1 MANIKKRNAELQYEA
16 ERDYVKR
23 FIAEQYVSSGY
34 YIHFHRNI
42 EIYGV
47 VKGEVYVTIAGES
60 CTLKAGQLAVINS
73 FESHSYEINGEAEI
87 FYFHIGTD
95 YLNVFKTLY
104 PDKRLPHWL
113 LDSKYND
120 RIIAQ
125 IKEVIDSQ
133 DTWSE
138 LKKTGFVCLLFDNII
153 NSYGLLDQAYTTE
166 HESDFVSQV
175 VQYIYEHYAENLTLE
190 TLSNHFF
197 RSPKVFSRTISKS
210 INCDLRIFIND
221 VRIQK
226 AMQLLSL
233 PENKDK
239 PVEEIAHACGF
250 NNMVTFYRSY
260 KRNFCYKELPR
271 ADTKQDYRQK

>member
-1 MANIKKRNAELQYEA
+1 MANKKKKNTELQYEA

-23 FIAEQYVSSGY
+23 FIAEQYISRGY

-60 CTLKAGQLAVINS
+60 RTLSEGQLAVISS

-95 YLNVFKTLY
+95 YVRDFKAFY
-104 PDKRLPHWL
+104 PDKRLPRWL
-113 LDSKYND
+113 FEKKLNVG
-120 RIIAQ
+120 IIAQ
-125 IKEVIDSQ
+125 IKKVMESKVA
-133 DTWSE
+133 WSE
-138 LKKTGFVCLLFDNII
+138 LKKTGFACTLFSDIIELYGLFD
-153 NSYGLLDQAYTTE
+153 GAYTTE
-166 HESDFVSQV
+166 RESDVISQV
-175 VQYIYEHYAENLTLE
+175 VQYIYKHYAEDLTLD
-190 TLSNHFF
+190 TLSKHFF
-197 RSPKVFSRTISKS
+197 MSPKVFSRRISKS
-210 INCDLRIFIND
+210 INCDLRIFVND

-226 AMQLLSL
+226 AVQLLSL

-239 PVEEIAHACGF
+239 SVEEVAFSCGF

-260 KRNFCYKELPR
+260 KRNFCYKKLP
-271 ADTKQDYRQK
+271 